1 MNERQVD
8 VGDRTGG
15 TLAGSIQQGACQAWR
30 EDTHNGAL
38 INGAFGAARL

>member
-1 MNERQVD
+1 MWEIEPVAPSQAVSSR
-8 VGDRTGG
+8 
-15 TLAGSIQQGACQAWR
+15 GACQAWR